1 MSSTRQTVSYLR
13 NRLREVGIE
22 PDKRLGQNFL
32 IDLNLIELL
41 ANSAQLGPMDVVLE
55 VGTGMG
61 SLTGLMAPHAGHIVT
76 VEIDAGLSQIA
87 AEELESFSNITM
99 LQQDALR
106 NKNNIHDAV
115 RETVAKKLTTI
126 DKASFKLVANLPYK
140 IATPLISNL
149 LHWETTPSLM
159 VVTIQKELADRL
171 MAVPST
177 KDYSALSIWV
187 QSVADVELVRDLP
200 PSVFWPP
207 PKVNSAII
215 RITLQHAK
223 RARLPD
229 LNFYHTFVRSLF
241 FHRRKFLRSVLISAF
256 KQQLDKSDVDDV
268 LEDSQFNAKMR
279 AEQLTVEEIR
289 ELCEL
294 FRQKLETKSNSTS

>member
-1 MSSTRQTVSYLR
+1 
-13 NRLREVGIE
+13 
-22 PDKRLGQNFL
+22 
-32 IDLNLIELL
+32 
-41 ANSAQLGPMDVVLE
+41 
-55 VGTGMG
+55 
-61 SLTGLMAPHAGHIVT
+61 
-76 VEIDAGLSQIA
+76 
-87 AEELESFSNITM
+87 
-99 LQQDALR
+99 
-106 NKNNIHDAV
+106 
-115 RETVAKKLTTI
+115 
-126 DKASFKLVANLPYK
+126 
-140 IATPLISNL
+140 
-149 LHWETTPSLM
+149 M

>member
-106 NKNNIHDAV
+106 NKNNIHDTV